1 MTISMYNASVPI
13 FKQLLSALNAILA
26 KAEVAASNPMLQR
39 GKEVGC
45 VQPVSPGGIINVLT
59 DAYIPKAARMYH
71 HL

>member
-1 MTISMYNASVPI
+1 MTVFMP
-13 FKQLLSALNAILA
+13 QLLEIQPHSLFT
-26 KAEVAASNPMLQR
+26 
-39 GKEVGC
+39 GC